1 MRHRK
6 SGRKLG
12 RKAAHRK
19 ALMSNLSMALILN
32 KKIKTTDPKAKEL
45 RSFIEPLITRAKKG
59 DVHSR
64 RQVLKSIT
72 HKPTVRELFDV
83 IAPAFSERNGGYTRI
98 TKLGFRDNDCA
109 PISTIEFVDM
119 VKEVVP
125 ESQGEKL

>member
-19 ALMSNLSMALILN
+19 ALMSNLAMALISN

-64 RQVLKSIT
+64 RQVFKYIS
-72 HKPTVRELFDV
+72 HKPTVRELFNV
-83 IAPAFSERNGGYTRI
+83 IAPSFSERNGGYTRI

-119 VKEVVP
+119 VRDTVP
-125 ESQGEKL
+125 EPKSEK

>member
-12 RKAAHRK
+12 RKVAHRK
-19 ALMSNLSMALILN
+19 ALMSNLAMALISN

-59 DVHSR
+59 DVHAR
-64 RQVLKSIT
+64 RQVLKSIS
-72 HKPTVRELFDV
+72 HKPTVRELFNV
-83 IAPAFSERNGGYTRI
+83 IAPNFSERNGGYTRI

-119 VKEVVP
+119 AKDTASEP
-125 ESQGEKL
+125 KSEK

>member
-12 RKAAHRK
+12 RKVAHRK
-19 ALMSNLSMALILN
+19 ALLSNLAIALISN
-32 KKIKTTDPKAKEL
+32 KKIKTTGPKAKEL

-59 DVHSR
+59 DIHSR
-64 RQVLKSIT
+64 RQVLKYIS
-72 HKPTVRELFDV
+72 HKPTVRELFNV
-83 IAPAFSERNGGYTRI
+83 IAPTFSERNGGYTRI

-119 VKEVVP
+119 VIDPVSELKN
-125 ESQGEKL
+125 EK

>member
-12 RKAAHRK
+12 RKVAHRK
-19 ALMSNLSMALILN
+19 ALMSNLAMALISN

-45 RSFIEPLITRAKKG
+45 RSFIEPLITRAKKD

-64 RQVLKSIT
+64 RQVLKYIS
-72 HKPTVRELFDV
+72 HKPTVRELFNV
-83 IAPAFSERNGGYTRI
+83 IAPNFSERNGGYTRI

-109 PISTIEFVDM
+109 PISIIEFVNM
-119 VKEVVP
+119 VNDIVP
-125 ESQGEKL
+125 ESKSEK

>member
-19 ALMSNLSMALILN
+19 ALMANLAMALISN

-59 DVHSR
+59 GVHSR
-64 RQVLKSIT
+64 RQVFKYIS
-72 HKPTVRELFDV
+72 HKPTVRELFNV
-83 IAPAFSERNGGYTRI
+83 IAPSFSERNGGYTRI

-119 VKEVVP
+119 VRDTVP
-125 ESQGEKL
+125 EPKSENN

>member
-12 RKAAHRK
+12 RKVAHRK
-19 ALMSNLSMALILN
+19 ALMANLAMALILN

-45 RSFIEPLITRAKKG
+45 RSFIEPLITRAKKD

-64 RQVLKSIT
+64 RQVLRHIS

-83 IAPAFSERNGGYTRI
+83 IAPTFSDRNGGYTRI

-109 PISTIEFVDM
+109 SISTIEFVDM
-119 VKEVVP
+119 VKEVVS
-125 ESQGEKL
+125 ESQGEK

>member
-12 RKAAHRK
+12 RKVAHRK
-19 ALMSNLSMALILN
+19 ALMSNLAIALISN

-64 RQVLKSIT
+64 RQVLKYIS
-72 HKPTVRELFDV
+72 HKPTVRELFNV
-83 IAPAFSERNGGYTRI
+83 IAPSFSERNGGYTRI

-119 VKEVVP
+119 VGDPVSEPK
-125 ESQGEKL
+125 SEK

>member
-12 RKAAHRK
+12 RKVAHRK
-19 ALMSNLSMALILN
+19 ALMSNLAIALISN
-32 KKIKTTDPKAKEL
+32 KKIKTTGPKAKEL

-59 DVHSR
+59 DIHSR
-64 RQVLKSIT
+64 RQVLKYIS
-72 HKPTVRELFDV
+72 HKPTVRELFNV
-83 IAPAFSERNGGYTRI
+83 IAPTFSERNGGYTRI

-119 VKEVVP
+119 VVGDSVSEPK
-125 ESQGEKL
+125 SEK

>member
-19 ALMSNLSMALILN
+19 ALMANLAMALISN

-64 RQVLKSIT
+64 RQVFKYIS
-72 HKPTVRELFDV
+72 HKPTVQELFNV
-83 IAPAFSERNGGYTRI
+83 IAPSFSERNGGYTRI

-119 VKEVVP
+119 VRDTVP
-125 ESQGEKL
+125 EPKSEK

>member
-19 ALMSNLSMALILN
+19 ALMANLAMALISN

-45 RSFIEPLITRAKKG
+45 RSFIEPLITFAKKG

-64 RQVLKSIT
+64 RQVFKYIS
-72 HKPTVRELFDV
+72 HKPTVRELFNV
-83 IAPAFSERNGGYTRI
+83 IAPSFSERNGGYTRI

-119 VKEVVP
+119 VRDTVP
-125 ESQGEKL
+125 EPKSENN

>member
-12 RKAAHRK
+12 RKTAHRK

-59 DVHSR
+59 DIHSR
-64 RQVLKSIT
+64 RQVLKYIS
-72 HKPTVRELFDV
+72 HKPTVRELFNV
-83 IAPAFSERNGGYTRI
+83 IAPTFSERNGGYTRI

-109 PISTIEFVDM
+109 PISTIELVDM
-119 VKEVVP
+119 VGNPVSEPK
-125 ESQGEKL
+125 SEK

>member
-19 ALMSNLSMALILN
+19 ALMANLAMALISN

-64 RQVLKSIT
+64 RQVFKYIS
-72 HKPTVRELFDV
+72 HKPTVRELFNV
-83 IAPAFSERNGGYTRI
+83 IAPSFSERNGGYTRI

-109 PISTIEFVDM
+109 PISKIEFVDM
-119 VKEVVP
+119 VRDTDP
-125 ESQGEKL
+125 ELKSEK

>member
-19 ALMSNLSMALILN
+19 ALMSNLSIALILN

-59 DVHSR
+59 DLHSR
-64 RQVLKSIT
+64 RQVLKSIS

-119 VKEVVP
+119 VEEVSLK
-125 ESQGEKL
+125 SQGEKS

>member
-19 ALMSNLSMALILN
+19 ALMANLAMALISN

-45 RSFIEPLITRAKKG
+45 RSFIEPLITFAKKG

-64 RQVLKSIT
+64 RQVFKYIS
-72 HKPTVRELFDV
+72 HKPTVRELFNV
-83 IAPAFSERNGGYTRI
+83 IAPSFSERNGGYTRI

-119 VKEVVP
+119 VGDTVP
-125 ESQGEKL
+125 EPKSENN

>member
-12 RKAAHRK
+12 RKVAHRK
-19 ALMSNLSMALILN
+19 ALMSNLAMALISN

-64 RQVLKSIT
+64 RQVLKYIS
-72 HKPTVRELFDV
+72 HKPTVRELFNV
-83 IAPAFSERNGGYTRI
+83 IAPSFSERNGGYTRI

-119 VKEVVP
+119 VGDTVSEPK
-125 ESQGEKL
+125 SEK

>member
-19 ALMSNLSMALILN
+19 ALMANLAMALISN

-59 DVHSR
+59 GVHSR
-64 RQVLKSIT
+64 RQVFKYIS
-72 HKPTVRELFDV
+72 HKPTVRELFNV
-83 IAPAFSERNGGYTRI
+83 IAPSFSERNGGYTRI
-98 TKLGFRDNDCA
+98 TKLGFRNNDCA

-119 VKEVVP
+119 VRDTVP
-125 ESQGEKL
+125 EPKSENN

>member
-19 ALMSNLSMALILN
+19 ALMANLAMALISN

-45 RSFIEPLITRAKKG
+45 RSFIEPLITFAKKG

-64 RQVLKSIT
+64 RQVFKYIS
-72 HKPTVRELFDV
+72 HKPTVRELFNV
-83 IAPAFSERNGGYTRI
+83 IAPTFSERNGGYTRI

-119 VKEVVP
+119 VRDTVP
-125 ESQGEKL
+125 EPKSENN

>member
-64 RQVLKSIT
+64 RQILKSIP

-83 IAPAFSERNGGYTRI
+83 IAPALSERNGGYTRI

>member
-19 ALMSNLSMALILN
+19 ALMANLAMALISN

-45 RSFIEPLITRAKKG
+45 RSFIEPLITFAKKG

-64 RQVLKSIT
+64 RQVFKYIS
-72 HKPTVRELFDV
+72 HKPTVRELFNV
-83 IAPAFSERNGGYTRI
+83 IAPSFSERNGGYTRI

-119 VKEVVP
+119 VRDTVP
-125 ESQGEKL
+125 EPKSEK

>member
-12 RKAAHRK
+12 RKVAHRK
-19 ALMSNLSMALILN
+19 ALMSNLAIALISN
-32 KKIKTTDPKAKEL
+32 KKIKTTGPKAKEL

-59 DVHSR
+59 DIHSR
-64 RQVLKSIT
+64 RQVLKYIS
-72 HKPTVRELFDV
+72 HKPTVRELFNV
-83 IAPAFSERNGGYTRI
+83 IAPTFSERNGGYTRI

-119 VKEVVP
+119 VRDTVSEPK
-125 ESQGEKL
+125 SEK

>member
-12 RKAAHRK
+12 RKAAHRR
-19 ALMSNLSMALILN
+19 ALMSNLAMALISN
-32 KKIKTTDPKAKEL
+32 KKIKTTNPKAKEL

-64 RQVLKSIT
+64 RQVLKHIS

-83 IAPAFSERNGGYTRI
+83 IAPTFSERNGGYTRI

-109 PISTIEFVDM
+109 SISTIEFVDM
-119 VKEVVP
+119 VKEVVS
-125 ESQGEKL
+125 ESQGEK

>member
-6 SGRKLG
+6 SGRKLS
-12 RKAAHRK
+12 RKVAHRK
-19 ALMSNLSMALILN
+19 ALMSNLAIALISN

-64 RQVLKSIT
+64 RQVLKYIS
-72 HKPTVRELFDV
+72 HKPTVRELFNV
-83 IAPAFSERNGGYTRI
+83 IAPIFSERNGGYTRI
-98 TKLGFRDNDCA
+98 TKLGFRDNDWA

-119 VKEVVP
+119 VGDNVP
-125 ESQGEKL
+125 EPKSEK

>member
-19 ALMSNLSMALILN
+19 ALMANLAMALISN

-64 RQVLKSIT
+64 RQVFKYIS
-72 HKPTVRELFDV
+72 HKPTVRELFNV
-83 IAPAFSERNGGYTRI
+83 IAPSFSERNGGYTRI

-119 VKEVVP
+119 VKETVP
-125 ESQGEKL
+125 EPKSENN